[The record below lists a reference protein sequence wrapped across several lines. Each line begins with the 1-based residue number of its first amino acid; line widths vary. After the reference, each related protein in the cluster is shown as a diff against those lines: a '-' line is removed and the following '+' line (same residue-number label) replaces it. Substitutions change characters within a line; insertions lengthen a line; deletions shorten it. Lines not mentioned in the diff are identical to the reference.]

1 VATFN
6 YPKRENNSM
15 GTTKGTSQCVTQLGT
30 FANTGREQKGNN
42 WELLQTWEQSR
53 KGTTGSFCKHG
64 NRAERE
70 QLGTF
75 ANMGTE
81 QKGNNWELMQTWEQS
96 NKGTIGN
103 LCKHGNRA
111 TREQLGTFANMGTE
125 QQGNVPI
132 GERERRERDGG
143 DDKRSL
149 REFGVLSRKF
159 GGRHRPLFFF
169 LFLFFVFVFSSSW
182 FSCGLRAVCCT
193 VSVYVF
199 VCLCVF
205 LWRGRYFEFVILALL
220 FPQCLCCCRLHV
232 F

>member
-30 FANTGREQKGNN
+30 FANTGREQKG
-42 WELLQTWEQSR
+42 
-53 KGTTGSFCKHG
+53 
-64 NRAERE
+64 E
-70 QLGTF
+70 QLGTY

-81 QKGNNWELMQTWEQS
+81 QKGNNWELLQTWEQS

-103 LCKHGNRA
+103 FCKHGNRA
-111 TREQLGTFANMGTE
+111 ERQQLGTFANTGAE
-125 QQGNVPI
+125 QQGNNWERLQTWEQSNKGTCPLASASARE
-132 GERERRERDGG
+132 ERERERDTVKTT
-143 DDKRSL
+143 KRSL

-169 LFLFFVFVFSSSW
+169 LFLFFVFFFSSSW